1 MSFKVA
7 DEAIEKIYKEIN
19 RKIVNKNFHQGIIT
33 INKKDFVN
41 ALVNIVYEE
50 VPINEP
56 KQFEFELHS
65 DLETWWSS
73 VKHRLKQGPTAR
85 ATWEHDVVDKGDV
98 VLFQYAA
105 LNPLEAKAT
114 QDNVANWVKNVLKK
128 VAAAQGD
135 TVGAL
140 LNAHA
145 AEGGGE
151 ANFPDD
157 PQGEDVEDIINRGY
171 RDRGPRSKELKD
183 RATKAMKKGGSGAQ
197 GTVVSQQIALFL
209 KRWEEWIEASPDTGL
224 YTIRHWFV
232 KNWYL
237 NYFGKARTFE
247 GNWSDK
253 KIDAGLLVQHTIMP
267 NELNSGTLDEA
278 IRGLVEKELQ
288 RGALVAAGF
297 LKVIQM
303 LGITKLLDL
312 FAASPHPL
320 DKTVAISK
328 KVLIDSLFP
337 HKTNPNMKLKVNK
350 RLYAEA
356 QKAKTK
362 KGYAK
367 KGTLGKLTAAHLT
380 GKAVRV
386 KRPQKRSSVQKGAA
400 IGMTAQSPIAL
411 RNLLNEALPPLVAQK
426 MTSPA
431 LRFRTG
437 RFANSTRVEN
447 VAFGPRGGLHI
458 DYTYMRDPYET
469 FEPGNK
475 QGSTT
480 RDPRKI
486 IGKSIR
492 ELSMQIIGRQ
502 PSTLRRN

>member
-7 DEAIEKIYKEIN
+7 DAAIEKIYKEIN

-33 INKKDFVN
+33 VNKNDFVN

-50 VPINEP
+50 IAVSEP
-56 KQFEFELHS
+56 KQFELELQK
-65 DLETWWSS
+65 DLDTWWLS
-73 VKHRLKQGPTAR
+73 VKARLKSGPTAR
-85 ATWEHDVVDKGDV
+85 AQWESDVVDKGDT

-114 QDNVANWVKNVLKK
+114 QDNVANWVKNVLKR

-171 RDRGPRSKELKD
+171 TDRGPRSQKLKD

-197 GTVVSQQIALFL
+197 GTVVNQQIALFL
-209 KRWEEWIEASPDTGL
+209 KRWEKWIDESQDTGL

-267 NELNSGTLDEA
+267 NKLNSGTLDEA
-278 IRGLVEKELQ
+278 IRGLVEKELKK
-288 RGALVAAGF
+288 GAIVAAGF
-297 LKVIQM
+297 YKVIQV
-303 LGITKLLDL
+303 LGVSKLLDL
-312 FAASPHPL
+312 FTASPHPL

-337 HKTNPNMKLKVNK
+337 HKTNPNMRLKVNK
-350 RLYAEA
+350 KLYAEA
-356 QKAKTK
+356 QNSKTK
-362 KGYAK
+362 KGYAR
-367 KGTLGKLTAAHLT
+367 KGTLGRLTAANLV
-380 GKAVRV
+380 GKAV
-386 KRPQKRSSVQKGAA
+386 KKKSGKKRSSVQKGQAV
-400 IGMTAQSPIAL
+400 GMTMQSPIAL
-411 RNLLNEALPPLVAQK
+411 RNILNEALPSLVAQK
-426 MTSPA
+426 MTAPA
-431 LRFRTG
+431 LQFRTG

-486 IGKSIR
+486 IGTSIR
-492 ELSMQIIGRQ
+492 ELSMQILGRQ
-502 PSTLRRN
+502 PGTLRRN

>member
-33 INKKDFVN
+33 INKKDFEN
-41 ALVNIVYEE
+41 ALTNIIYEDAE
-50 VPINEP
+50 IKEP
-56 KQFEFELHS
+56 KQFEL
-65 DLETWWSS
+65 DLAADLNSWWDS
-73 VKHRLKQGPTAR
+73 VKAALKRGPTAR
-85 ATWEHDVVDKGDV
+85 AKWESDVVDKGDT

-114 QDNVANWVKNVLKK
+114 QDNVANWVKNVLRR

-135 TVGAL
+135 TIGRL

-151 ANFPDD
+151 VNFPDD
-157 PQGEDVEDIINRGY
+157 PQGEDVEDIVQAGY
-171 RDRGPRSKELKD
+171 TDRGPRSKELKA
-183 RATKAMKKGGSGAQ
+183 RASRAMERGGSGAQ
-197 GTVVSQQIALFL
+197 GTVVNQQIKLFL
-209 KRWEEWIEASPDTGL
+209 DRWLKWIDNTPNTGL

-237 NYFGKARTFE
+237 NYFGKARRFE
-247 GNWSDK
+247 GNWSEK
-253 KIDAGLLVQHTIMP
+253 KIEAGLLVQHTIMP
-267 NELNSGTLDEA
+267 NKLNSGTLDEA
-278 IRGLVEKELQ
+278 IRGFVEKELK
-288 RGALVAAGF
+288 RGAVVAAGF
-297 LKVIQM
+297 GKVIKV
-303 LGITKLLDL
+303 LGIAKILDL
-312 FAASPHPL
+312 FTASPHAL
-320 DKTVAISK
+320 DKSVAMSK
-328 KVLIDSLFP
+328 KILIDSLFP

-350 RLYAEA
+350 RLYSEA

-362 KGYAK
+362 KGYAR

-380 GKAVRV
+380 GKAVRT
-386 KRPQKRSSVQKGAA
+386 KRPQNRSSVQKGAA
-400 IGMTAQSPIAL
+400 VGMTTQSPIAL

-431 LRFRTG
+431 LQFRTG
-437 RFANSTRVEN
+437 RFANSARVEN
-447 VAFGPRGGLHI
+447 VAFGSRGGLHI